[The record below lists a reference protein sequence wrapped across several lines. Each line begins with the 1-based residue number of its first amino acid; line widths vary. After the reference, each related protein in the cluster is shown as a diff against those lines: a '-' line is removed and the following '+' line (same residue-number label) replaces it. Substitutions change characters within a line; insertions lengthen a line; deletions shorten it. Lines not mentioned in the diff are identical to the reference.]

1 VLGHLFYVFFKEKS
15 VKKLI
20 SMAILATGL
29 SNPLMAQDIGLL
41 GDDFKVSYYGEVNA
55 NYVSHPSYNYDY
67 HYAWLSLGVEWK
79 NKVRAVL
86 TTSLTATFEDGN
98 IELEDDFSLE
108 EFITEAYIE
117 IKEVGGSP
125 VAIIVGKQAI
135 PFGQKVE
142 EMPIFGNNPIE
153 DLYGID
159 EVFGLT
165 VKLDQGL
172 LGLLDSA
179 SISAFETESGDL
191 SIGDINGISVK
202 ISKELSKNIALNAG
216 AARMSSDSGDE
227 TRMTVGLIGKS
238 DSGDLVGWVNGMLF
252 SNNPKYPNSDFAIT
266 AGAKYQLTKS
276 TDVVVEMTY
285 VEKEVM
291 QYSIGTNVAVTSRI
305 TVGAEVR
312 YNDYED
318 AKEDEIVFGL
328 NTRYTFGVN
337 DYGPNEEYIFGE

>member
-1 VLGHLFYVFFKEKS
+1 M
-15 VKKLI
+15 KKLI

-29 SNPLMAQDIGLL
+29 STPIMAQDIGLL
-41 GDDFKVSYYGEVNA
+41 GDDFNVSYYGEVNA
-55 NYVSHPSYNYDY
+55 NYVKHPTYAYDY

-98 IELEDDFSLE
+98 IELEDDFSIE

-117 IKEVGGSP
+117 IKEVGGAP

-142 EMPIFGNNPIE
+142 EMPVFGNNPME
-153 DLYGID
+153 DHYGVD

-165 VKLDQGL
+165 VKLNQGL
-172 LGLLDSA
+172 LGLIDSA
-179 SISAFETESGDL
+179 SVSAFETESGDL

-202 ISKELSKNIALNAG
+202 ISKELSENIALNAG
-216 AARMSSDSGDE
+216 AAHISSNTSGVEDE
-227 TRMTVGLIGKS
+227 SRVTLGLITKS
-238 DSGDLVGWVNGMLF
+238 NSGDLVGWVNGMLF
-252 SNNPKYPNSDFAIT
+252 SNNPEYPNTDFAIT
-266 AGAKYQLTKS
+266 AGAKYQLTKAA
-276 TDVVVEMTY
+276 DVVVEMTY

-291 QYSIGTNVAVTSRI
+291 QYSIGTNIAITKRI

-318 AKEDEIVFGL
+318 ARDDEVVFGL

-337 DYGPNEEYIFGE
+337 DYGPNEEYIFGEQ